1 LRAAELTVPDDR
13 AAHSVHATFIRA
25 GSQREPITF
34 VVTRERD
41 GRSFSTR
48 QIDAVQFGETILQ
61 MLASFH
67 IRDGGPQTGLPM
79 ADVPPPETLFEV
91 PGNEPPGTESLRTR
105 DYPVTTLSVP
115 LDQAPARRSL
125 DSVMRTWSRSTEAW
139 PNGLAFSAS
148 YVTYLADLR
157 TGLAALDEPDGP
169 FPADLAMTSLDHSLW
184 FHDQVS
190 PEEWL
195 LIDMRRIA
203 FEGDRALVLGTVHA
217 RDGRH
222 VATLTQELLARR
234 GAVRGRGGP
243 PE

>member
-1 LRAAELTVPDDR
+1 VPDDR
-13 AAHSVHATFIRA
+13 SAHSVHATFIRA
-25 GSQREPITF
+25 GSQKVPLAL

-48 QIDAVQFGETILQ
+48 QIDAVQQGETILQ

-79 ADVPPPETLFEV
+79 ADVPPPEALLDV
-91 PGNEPPGTESLRTR
+91 PSGESSAAALLRAR
-105 DYPVTTLSVP
+105 DYPVTSLSVP

-125 DSVMRTWSRSTEAW
+125 DSVMRTWSRSNEVW
-139 PNGLAFSAS
+139 PDGVAYSAS

-157 TGLAALDEPDGP
+157 TGMAALDEPDAS
-169 FPADLAMTSLDHSLW
+169 FPPDLAMTSLDHSLW
-184 FHDQVS
+184 FHDRVS

-203 FEGDRALVLGTVHA
+203 FEGHRALVLGTVHT

-222 VATLTQELLARR
+222 VATLTQELLARP
-234 GAVRGRGGP
+234 GRLTGRAGP
-243 PE
+243 PG